1 MGLASVGVGCAPWL
15 YPNLLGESSLLIRPR
30 RKLLFK
36 VRFWFHDLFEEV
48 NHMYHIG
55 IDVAKHHHDAVG
67 LDDTGRVVLPLSA
80 SPTRA
85 PGCSN

>member
-1 MGLASVGVGCAPWL
+1 
-15 YPNLLGESSLLIRPR
+15 
-30 RKLLFK
+30 
-36 VRFWFHDLFEEV
+36 
-48 NHMYHIG
+48 MYHIG

-67 LDDTGRVVLPLSA
+67 LDDTGRVVLPLSV